1 MKGNT
6 WLFCPNSGKEA
17 VKLEWSRQWRVVVVA
32 FIQVMEGQILQYLTI
47 AQNLA
52 FTLSKKS
59 ITTQF

>member
-32 FIQVMEGQILQYLTI
+32 FIQVMEGQILTVPYTALHRI
-47 AQNLA
+47 WL
-52 FTLSKKS
+52 LL
-59 ITTQF
+59 